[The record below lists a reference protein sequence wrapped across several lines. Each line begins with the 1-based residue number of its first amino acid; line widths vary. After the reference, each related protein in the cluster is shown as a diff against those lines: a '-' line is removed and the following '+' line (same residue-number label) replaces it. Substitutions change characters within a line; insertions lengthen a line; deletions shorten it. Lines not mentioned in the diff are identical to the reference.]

1 LAAALG
7 VGTAL
12 PLLGPDGSDFPQPRV
27 PEQAAPVGVQAPE
40 PRPGT
45 SPTRLQ
51 STTSGTLNLNTT
63 DTETLQALPGIGPTL
78 AERIVA
84 YRQEHGPFQGV
95 EELLRV
101 PGIGPKRW
109 ERIRHA
115 IRVTAE
121 EP

>member
-1 LAAALG
+1 
-7 VGTAL
+7 
-12 PLLGPDGSDFPQPRV
+12 
-27 PEQAAPVGVQAPE
+27 VGVQPRE
-40 PRPGT
+40 PGAGT

-51 STTSGTLNLNTT
+51 FSALGTLNLNTA
-63 DTETLQALPGIGPTL
+63 DAKALQALPGIGPVL

-84 YRQEHGPFQGV
+84 YRWEHGPLQTV

-109 ERIRHA
+109 ERIRPLVRA
-115 IRVTAE
+115 AE